1 MNGMIK
7 MTIRRAKAKDLKKI
21 NELLYQVAKIHA
33 DGRPDIFKTATKK
46 YSDEELIEIISND
59 SSPIFVAVDDQDFVL
74 GYAFCVYQ
82 ITKNSI
88 LLQDKKT
95 LYIDDICVD
104 ESARGSHIGKSLYD
118 FVIKFAKENN
128 FDNITLNVWAFNDG
142 AYKFYEKCG
151 MIPLKITMEKP
162 LK

>member
-1 MNGMIK
+1 MK
-7 MTIRRAKAKDLKKI
+7 IRRAEPKDCKRI
-21 NELLYQVAKIHA
+21 NDLLYQVAKIHA

-46 YSDEELIEIISND
+46 YSDEELIEIIGNNET
-59 SSPIFVAVDDQDFVL
+59 PIFVATDDNDGVL

-82 ITKNSI
+82 ITEDSI

-104 ESARGSHIGKSLYD
+104 ENTRGMRIGKSLYEY
-118 FVIKFAKENN
+118 VVSFAEENG
-128 FDNITLNVWAFNDG
+128 FDNITLNVWTLNEG

-151 MIPLKITMEKP
+151 MTPLKITMEKR
-162 LK
+162 LDNI